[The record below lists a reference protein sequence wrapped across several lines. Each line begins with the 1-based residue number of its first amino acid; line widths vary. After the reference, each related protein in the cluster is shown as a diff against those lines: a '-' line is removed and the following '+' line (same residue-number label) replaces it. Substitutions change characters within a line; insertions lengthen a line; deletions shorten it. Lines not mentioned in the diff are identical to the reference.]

1 MMAPDVLKGRGFS
14 RATKHLN
21 WIAALAAEGT
31 QMVEKTF
38 PRGLK
43 PNNSIAGLMA
53 RLKPHPLDSSTAHL
67 VDFISNQLKTRRLGS
82 FRAVRILRIF
92 RPIRPCRAVLHDNG
106 KNVRQ
111 RRTRALEELSPPYRF
126 YPTAGLSWKRLKG
139 GRATSAL
146 PDARAR
152 GNLTARLRRGFP
164 DEAPLPP
171 LQQPVSA
178 LEGLHT
184 TLTGTGAA
192 NYYWKP
198 TPYRGK

>member
-1 MMAPDVLKGRGFS
+1 M
-14 RATKHLN
+14 
-21 WIAALAAEGT
+21 
-31 QMVEKTF
+31 
-38 PRGLK
+38 
-43 PNNSIAGLMA
+43 
-53 RLKPHPLDSSTAHL
+53 
-67 VDFISNQLKTRRLGS
+67 
-82 FRAVRILRIF
+82 
-92 RPIRPCRAVLHDNG
+92 
-106 KNVRQ
+106 
-111 RRTRALEELSPPYRF
+111 EERSPPYRF

-198 TPYRGK
+198 TPYRGKAEPQWASIGPVRPVTQKPHRIRVRWGSLSQLGCWIELGLYWSSTTPPPNRTVIDAMGV

>member
-1 MMAPDVLKGRGFS
+1 M
-14 RATKHLN
+14 
-21 WIAALAAEGT
+21 
-31 QMVEKTF
+31 
-38 PRGLK
+38 
-43 PNNSIAGLMA
+43 
-53 RLKPHPLDSSTAHL
+53 
-67 VDFISNQLKTRRLGS
+67 
-82 FRAVRILRIF
+82 
-92 RPIRPCRAVLHDNG
+92 
-106 KNVRQ
+106 
-111 RRTRALEELSPPYRF
+111 PPYRF

-198 TPYRGK
+198 TPYRCKVESQWTSIGPVRPVTQKPHRIRVR